1 MFLGNKELFKGTYAY
16 KNWNFNKKSKVV
28 KLDMSSVDSTSPE
41 LLLESLTLMITSIE
55 EEYGIEHYNT
65 KSPHTAL
72 NGLIRALT
80 GKHGVV
86 ILIDEY
92 DSPLLKNIYKP
103 KLKEIKDILSNF
115 YSQLKAN
122 EEYIRFV
129 FLTGITKLSKV
140 GVFSALNNLSDISL
154 KNKYSSICGY
164 TKEDILY
171 YFSDNISECKKELEL
186 TDDMFWDKLKT
197 YYNGYTWDG
206 ETSMFNP
213 FSILN
218 FFDNLTFRP
227 YWMETCCGP

>member
-1 MFLGNKELFKGTYAY
+1 M
-16 KNWNFNKKSKVV
+16 KSIFVF
-28 KLDMSSVDSTSPE
+28 
-41 LLLESLTLMITSIE
+41 
-55 EEYGIEHYNT
+55 
-65 KSPHTAL
+65 
-72 NGLIRALT
+72 
-80 GKHGVV
+80 
-86 ILIDEY
+86 
-92 DSPLLKNIYKP
+92 
-103 KLKEIKDILSNF
+103 LSNF

-154 KNKYSSICGY
+154 KNKYSSICG
-164 TKEDILY
+164 
-171 YFSDNISECKKELEL
+171 
-186 TDDMFWDKLKT
+186 MFWDKLKT